1 MADACCAD
9 DGCTDRDLD
18 DDGPASFWAVGEVR
32 MAAASGAL
40 LAGGLVAGALDATAA
55 ETVLFL
61 VALAVGGSTFV
72 PDTLRALAR
81 GKLGVGTL
89 MTIAAIGA
97 VILGELGE
105 AASLA
110 FLFSISEALEGYA
123 LARTRRGLRALLAL
137 VPARVTVV
145 RGAGTA
151 TIDPEELVPGD
162 VIVIA
167 AGERVPTDGVVRDG
181 TSRR

>member
-89 MTIAAIGA
+89 MTIAAGRR
-97 VILGELGE
+97 V
-105 AASLA
+105 AA
-110 FLFSISEALEGYA
+110 IVW
-123 LARTRRGLRALLAL
+123 ALLASPGSRSL
-137 VPARVTVV
+137 GRVEV
-145 RGAGTA
+145 
-151 TIDPEELVPGD
+151 DP
-162 VIVIA
+162 
-167 AGERVPTDGVVRDG
+167 
-181 TSRR
+181 

>member
-81 GKLGVGTL
+81 GKLGRPDWAWTP
-89 MTIAAIGA
+89 A
-97 VILGELGE
+97 
-105 AASLA
+105 AASPTASSASAPKPLRT
-110 FLFSISEALEGYA
+110 LE
-123 LARTRRGLRALLAL
+123 RR
-137 VPARVTVV
+137 
-145 RGAGTA
+145 
-151 TIDPEELVPGD
+151 
-162 VIVIA
+162 
-167 AGERVPTDGVVRDG
+167 
-181 TSRR
+181 

>member
-18 DDGPASFWAVGEVR
+18 DDGPASFWAVGEGR
-32 MAAASGAL
+32 RAAASGAL

-110 FLFSISEALEGYA
+110 FLFS
-123 LARTRRGLRALLAL
+123 RATPWHE
-137 VPARVTVV
+137 PAAACEPCWPWSRPGSPSCAEQAPPPSTPKSWSPVT
-145 RGAGTA
+145 
-151 TIDPEELVPGD
+151 
-162 VIVIA
+162 
-167 AGERVPTDGVVRDG
+167 
-181 TSRR
+181 